1 MKSTKKGISK
11 GKKNSNK
18 NVSPLL
24 SQIIKD
30 LDNELSKKNSYQL
43 DNDFIT
49 NNNLSGY
56 IKKELNTVY
65 SFIDNDNFLI
75 KIIFTQNSNFNFNED
90 FDFNLITLKKY
101 KFDFLVYK
109 KENNILYKL
118 ICIVEDFDID
128 SSKKKNIDS
137 KLENVNHNIEIKQK
151 SQQLFTKII
160 KDLLSTEPL
169 NINLLTASNFINNNY
184 TNNNNN
190 NFNIFNLL
198 LKSLN
203 IKTNENQILL
213 KEKKQFTNENYLYDD
228 IDSQINNI
236 LKNVNWKNLYSS
248 MPSYN
253 NIKKGLKAEK
263 LNSMLD
269 KINNEDLTQNE
280 LLLDVNVNK
289 NSIKEFL
296 EKKTKRMIDNN
307 LNNFS
312 SKLPT
317 NIINLINE
325 YGDVMANVGNTEI
338 EKMKRF
344 NHYNNNIV

>member
-1 MKSTKKGISK
+1 MKNTKKSTLK
-11 GKKNSNK
+11 GKKNSN
-18 NVSPLL
+18 NNLSPLL
-24 SQIIKD
+24 SEIIKD
-30 LDNELSKKNSYQL
+30 LDYELSKKNSYQL
-43 DNDFIT
+43 DNKFIT

-56 IKKELNTVY
+56 IKKELNSVY

-75 KIIFTQNSNFNFNED
+75 KLIFTENSNFNFND
-90 FDFNLITLKKY
+90 DYDFNLITLKKY

-128 SSKKKNIDS
+128 SSKKKKLDS
-137 KLENVNHNIEIKQK
+137 KVENVNFNTEIKQK
-151 SQQLFTKII
+151 SEQLFAKII

-169 NINLLTASNFINNNY
+169 NINFLTASDFINNNY

-203 IKTNENQILL
+203 ITTNEKQILL
-213 KEKKQFTNENYLYDD
+213 KEKKEFTNENYLYDD
-228 IDSQINNI
+228 IDNQISTI

-253 NIKKGLKAEK
+253 NIKKGLKSEK

-269 KINNEDLTQNE
+269 KINYEDLTKNE
-280 LLLDVNVNK
+280 LKLDINVNK
-289 NSIKEFL
+289 NTIKEFL
-296 EKKTKRMIDNN
+296 EKKTKRMIDND

-312 SKLPT
+312 SKLPN
-317 NIINLINE
+317 NILNLIND

-338 EKMKRF
+338 EKMKRY
-344 NHYNNNIV
+344 NHYNNIIL

>member
-109 KENNILYKL
+109 KE
-118 ICIVEDFDID
+118 
-128 SSKKKNIDS
+128 
-137 KLENVNHNIEIKQK
+137 
-151 SQQLFTKII
+151 
-160 KDLLSTEPL
+160 
-169 NINLLTASNFINNNY
+169 
-184 TNNNNN
+184 
-190 NFNIFNLL
+190 
-198 LKSLN
+198 
-203 IKTNENQILL
+203 KT
-213 KEKKQFTNENYLYDD
+213 Y
-228 IDSQINNI
+228 
-236 LKNVNWKNLYSS
+236 
-248 MPSYN
+248 
-253 NIKKGLKAEK
+253 
-263 LNSMLD
+263 
-269 KINNEDLTQNE
+269 
-280 LLLDVNVNK
+280 
-289 NSIKEFL
+289 
-296 EKKTKRMIDNN
+296 
-307 LNNFS
+307 
-312 SKLPT
+312 
-317 NIINLINE
+317 
-325 YGDVMANVGNTEI
+325 
-338 EKMKRF
+338 
-344 NHYNNNIV
+344 

>member
-137 KLENVNHNIEIKQK
+137 KVENVNFNTEIKQK
-151 SQQLFTKII
+151 SEQLFAKII

-169 NINLLTASNFINNNY
+169 NINFLTASDFINNNY

-253 NIKKGLKAEK
+253 NIKKGLKSEK

-269 KINNEDLTQNE
+269 KINYEDLTKNE
-280 LLLDVNVNK
+280 LKLDINVNK
-289 NSIKEFL
+289 NTIKEFL
-296 EKKTKRMIDNN
+296 EKKTKRMIDND

-312 SKLPT
+312 SKLPN
-317 NIINLINE
+317 NILNLINE

-338 EKMKRF
+338 EKMKRY
-344 NHYNNNIV
+344 NHYNNNIL

>member
-1 MKSTKKGISK
+1 MKNTKKNTSK
-11 GKKNSNK
+11 GKKNLNQNLS
-18 NVSPLL
+18 SLL
-24 SQIIKD
+24 SQIIQD
-30 LDNELSKKNSYQL
+30 LDNQLSKKNSFQL
-43 DNDFIT
+43 DNNFIT

-56 IKKELNTVY
+56 IKKELNSIY
-65 SFIDNDNFLI
+65 SFIDNDNSLI
-75 KIIFTQNSNFNFNED
+75 KLFFPENSNFNFNYD

-128 SSKKKNIDS
+128 SLSKKKLNS
-137 KLENVNHNIEIKQK
+137 KFENVNFNTEIKQK
-151 SQQLFTKII
+151 SEQLFAKII

-169 NINLLTASNFINNNY
+169 NINFLTASDFINNNY

-203 IKTNENQILL
+203 ITTNEKQILL
-213 KEKKQFTNENYLYDD
+213 KEKKEFTNENYLYDD
-228 IDSQINNI
+228 IDNQISTI

-253 NIKKGLKAEK
+253 NIKKGLKSEK

-269 KINNEDLTQNE
+269 KINYEDLTKNE
-280 LLLDVNVNK
+280 LKLDINVNK
-289 NSIKEFL
+289 NTIKEFL
-296 EKKTKRMIDNN
+296 EKKTKRMIDND

-312 SKLPT
+312 SKLPN
-317 NIINLINE
+317 NILNLINE

-338 EKMKRF
+338 EKMKRY
-344 NHYNNNIV
+344 NYYNNNIL

>member
-1 MKSTKKGISK
+1 MKNTKKNTSK
-11 GKKNSNK
+11 GKKNLNQNLTS
-18 NVSPLL
+18 LL
-24 SQIIKD
+24 SQIIQD
-30 LDNELSKKNSYQL
+30 LDNQLSKKNSFQL
-43 DNDFIT
+43 DNNFIT

-56 IKKELNTVY
+56 IKKELNSIY
-65 SFIDNDNFLI
+65 SFIDNDNSLI
-75 KIIFTQNSNFNFNED
+75 KLFFPENSNFNFNYD

-101 KFDFLVYK
+101 KFDFLIYE
-109 KENNILYKL
+109 KENSILYKL

-128 SSKKKNIDS
+128 SLSKKKLNSKFENI
-137 KLENVNHNIEIKQK
+137 NFNIEIKKK

-190 NFNIFNLL
+190 NNLNIFNLF
-198 LKSLN
+198 LKNLN
-203 IKTNENQILL
+203 ITTNEKQILL
-213 KEKKQFTNENYLYDD
+213 KEKKVFTNENYLYDD
-228 IDSQINNI
+228 VDSQINYI
-236 LKNVNWKNLYSS
+236 LKNVDWKNLFSS

-253 NIKKGLKAEK
+253 NIKKGLKLEK
-263 LNSMLD
+263 FNSMLD
-269 KINNEDLTQNE
+269 KINKDDLKKNE
-280 LLLDVNVNK
+280 LKLDIEVNK

-312 SKLPT
+312 SKLPS
-317 NIINLINE
+317 NVLNLINE
-325 YGDVMANVGNTEI
+325 YGDVMANIGNTEI

-344 NHYNNNIV
+344 NNYNNII